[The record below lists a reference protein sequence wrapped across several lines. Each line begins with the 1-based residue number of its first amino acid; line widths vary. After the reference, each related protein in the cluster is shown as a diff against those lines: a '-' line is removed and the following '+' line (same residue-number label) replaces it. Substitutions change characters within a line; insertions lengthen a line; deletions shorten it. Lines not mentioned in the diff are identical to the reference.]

1 MTEAGRYRC
10 GKFAA
15 VSFRV
20 VMLLL
25 LEGPRVFSD
34 LNIASMKAASLG
46 TLAGWGL
53 HDEHY
58 NLKEFGVGCVLQ
70 TRAFSPYP
78 SSVVRPAEISYP
90 ETWYIINRMLAG
102 GGRTSISTPT
112 TSESVMD

>member
-46 TLAGWGL
+46 TLGL
-53 HDEHY
+53 DVSFKREPSHHTRHLSFVQQRFPIPRHGTSLIECWLVAD
-58 NLKEFGVGCVLQ
+58 GPVLPHLPPVSQ
-70 TRAFSPYP
+70 
-78 SSVVRPAEISYP
+78 
-90 ETWYIINRMLAG
+90 
-102 GGRTSISTPT
+102 
-112 TSESVMD
+112 